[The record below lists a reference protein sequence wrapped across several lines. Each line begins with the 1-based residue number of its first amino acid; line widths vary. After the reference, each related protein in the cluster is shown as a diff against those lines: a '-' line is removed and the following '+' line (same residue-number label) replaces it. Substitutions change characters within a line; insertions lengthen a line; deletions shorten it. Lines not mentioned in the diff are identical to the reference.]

1 LLTSLAAVPNA
12 NTFIFFLSLF
22 DPRYSEIDVPR
33 PEGYWDFFHNLYRH
47 ELGQAILGLCL
58 EIKRLGSI
66 RTEASPASASV
77 SQAPGTTAVAPI
89 DGGISATAPTAAPL
103 RVQPG
108 YTKSSLV
115 HSVQDTLEPMKLRLA
130 HPGANFKDIV
140 YFTVVLTS
148 LLSEHPPENTKEA
161 SIRKALQDLVQDC
174 LTQLQRDH
182 VQLLLAD
189 SSPDALGGAPS
200 GQGVLPPTGY
210 SYDPVWTG
218 FPVIELFE
226 PLDVYDPPAYDPP
239 ASNDR

>member
-1 LLTSLAAVPNA
+1 MLTLS
-12 NTFIFFLSLF
+12 FFFLSLF

-58 EIKRLGSI
+58 EIKRLGNI
-66 RTEASPASASV
+66 RTDASMVDTPASAS
-77 SQAPGTTAVAPI
+77 QATGTSTAVAPI
-89 DGGISATAPTAAPL
+89 DGGISAPAPTAPTAAPL
-103 RVQPG
+103 RAQPG
-108 YTKSSLV
+108 YTRSSLV

-140 YFTVVLTS
+140 YFTVILTS
-148 LLSEHPPENTKEA
+148 LLSEPPPEHTKEA

-174 LTQLQRDH
+174 LAQLQRDH
-182 VQLLLAD
+182 IQLLLAD

-200 GQGVLPPTGY
+200 GQGLLPPTGY

-226 PLDVYDPPAYDPP
+226 PLDVYDPPA
-239 ASNDR
+239 SNDR